1 MEDAFPFTYQNKWRC
16 HHFQHFYNFY
26 LLFTRII
33 DCVVKPN
40 MSLLRVF
47 DGRLSFD
54 IVAEGKKWYF
64 YTTARGKNKTS
75 FFFDYQYTTQCA
87 FFLFSLSV
95 LKMLCV
101 IIFYVPNSLRQSS
114 SQLQQDNASH
124 RILMMGDKNYV
135 WSRDYVVVTSFAR
148 CFIFRQTRPFF
159 FLKDK
164 KN

>member
-54 IVAEGKKWYF
+54 IVAEGKNGIFTLQQGGKIKPASF
-64 YTTARGKNKTS
+64 LTISTLYTT
-75 FFFDYQYTTQCA
+75 
-87 FFLFSLSV
+87 
-95 LKMLCV
+95 
-101 IIFYVPNSLRQSS
+101 
-114 SQLQQDNASH
+114 
-124 RILMMGDKNYV
+124 
-135 WSRDYVVVTSFAR
+135 
-148 CFIFRQTRPFF
+148 
-159 FLKDK
+159 
-164 KN
+164 